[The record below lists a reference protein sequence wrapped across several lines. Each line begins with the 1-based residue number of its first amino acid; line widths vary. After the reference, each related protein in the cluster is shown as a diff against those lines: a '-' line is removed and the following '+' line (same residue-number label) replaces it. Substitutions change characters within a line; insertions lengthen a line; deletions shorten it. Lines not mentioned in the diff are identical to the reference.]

1 MRFRGRPQ
9 YYPLKRQADAQQTL
23 EQQPEAAAQALTQTA
38 AAPRA
43 MEEQTGYLLLQVS
56 TAQGAI
62 PIVGASIVISIGDD
76 LLYNLTTDAEGKSIT
91 MSIKAPS
98 AELSQ
103 YPSEDARP
111 YSTCDATVYFPG
123 YYTNIYKNVQ
133 IFSGITSLQNVF
145 LIPLPESQRNER
157 LTIIYDASPHSLYE
171 EGAE

>member
-23 EQQPEAAAQALTQTA
+23 ERQPEAAAQALTQTA

-43 MEEQTGYLLLQVS
+43 IEEQTGYLLLQVS

-103 YPSEDARP
+103 DPS
-111 YSTCDATVYFPG
+111 DATV
-123 YYTNIYKNVQ
+123 
-133 IFSGITSLQNVF
+133 
-145 LIPLPESQRNER
+145 
-157 LTIIYDASPHSLYE
+157 
-171 EGAE
+171 